1 MPEQVTGLLEVQTS
15 GGTRTATLDGDTG
28 DVSIGANGQDGLVTV
43 NDTSGGDRIRLNG
56 GSATVQVGGTE
67 QAGYLNV
74 FDANGRGAVRAD
86 GDLAWLR
93 VGAQANEGEIYVQD
107 GDDYRTIH
115 LSGDDASLSL
125 GEAGGNDG
133 DVFVHDSDGNRTI
146 HLGGDSGDIVLSNA
160 DAAEDFEIVDD
171 ERDLAEPG
179 TVMII
184 DERGALR
191 IARDAYD
198 SRVAGVVSGAGDLQ
212 PGLVLGRGEERSRD
226 SHQPVALDGRVN
238 CKIDGSHGAIEVGDL
253 LTTSETPGYAMRAE
267 DPEQAFGAVIGK
279 ALESHEGGTGTVPIL
294 VALQ

>member
-1 MPEQVTGLLEVQTS
+1 
-15 GGTRTATLDGDTG
+15 DGNR
-28 DVSIGANGQDGLVTV
+28 S
-43 NDTSGGDRIRLNG
+43 
-56 GSATVQVGGTE
+56 
-67 QAGYLNV
+67 
-74 FDANGRGAVRAD
+74 
-86 GDLAWLR
+86 
-93 VGAQANEGEIYVQD
+93 
-107 GDDYRTIH
+107 IH
-115 LSGDDASLSL
+115 LGGEDARLSL
-125 GEAGGNDG
+125 GAAGGNDGDVFVHDHDGNRSIHLGGEDARLSLGAAGGNDGDVFVHDHDGNRSIHLGGEDARLSLGAAGGNDG

-171 ERDLAEPG
+171 ERDLAVPG

-212 PGLVLGRGEERSRD
+212 PGLVLGRGEDRSRD

-238 CKIDGSHGAIEVGDL
+238 CKIDSSHGAIEVGDL

-279 ALESHEGGTGTVPIL
+279 ALESHERGTGTVPIL